1 MLLVSSDCVWDKIA
15 AMFQTEL
22 WKKIQKLY
30 KRKSIWKVGKM
41 TATLSRPKSVKTS
54 WPKLSAL
61 YLEECASKFIFK
73 SRCSLYTI
81 WCNLKTLSVKWRSH
95 CLGLTV
101 LTYCEQF
108 LVVSI
113 WQSMLP
119 NQFPNLGAMWIK
131 YCFHTIVWRM
141 AVIFLGL
148 NVLTHCCWS
157 KIAFADD
164 ILIYI
169 FEFVLLLHMQLS
181 YLKMN
186 LKSWSAKYRPYCL
199 CLDVLTRCG
208 RDKVTSILK
217 TTFSISFLTSGEI
230 WIRYKNLH
238 TWNGSHVSTAML
250 WGRDKMVPLSRLYI
264 QINFPVWNCFII
276 FFFKFDLSVFL
287 NFHTEI
293 YCIILTSCSERGSNA
308 VHRIWRH

>member
-1 MLLVSSDCVWDKIA
+1 MTVTLPRPGCVNI
-15 AMFQTEL
+15 L
-22 WKKIQKLY
+22 WTILSGLHLAEY
-30 KRKSIWKVGKM
+30 VTKSISKLRRNVNKILFSHYRLENGSHI
-41 TATLSRPKSVKTS
+41 SRPQ
-54 WPKLSAL
+54 
-61 YLEECASKFIFK
+61 CANT
-73 SRCSLYTI
+73 LL
-81 WCNLKTLSVKWRSH
+81 LKQNSF
-95 CLGLTV
+95 
-101 LTYCEQF
+101 Y
-108 LVVSI
+108 
-113 WQSMLP
+113 
-119 NQFPNLGAMWIK
+119 
-131 YCFHTIVWRM
+131 
-141 AVIFLGL
+141 
-148 NVLTHCCWS
+148 
-157 KIAFADD
+157 FADD

-169 FEFVLLLHMQLS
+169 FEFVLFLHMQLS

-238 TWNGSHVSTAML
+238 TWNGSHVSAAML
-250 WGRDKMVPLSRLYI
+250 WGRDKMVPLSRWYMYI

-276 FFFKFDLSVFL
+276 FFFHKFDLSAFL

-293 YCIILTSCSERGSNA
+293 YCIILTSCSERGSSA